1 MLRNLASHWWV
12 LVVRGLAS
20 IVFAILAFVL
30 PNVTFSVLV
39 LLLGALFLVDGAF
52 ATLLGLRMRGED
64 DDWWVVLLEGLLGFG
79 LGIATF
85 VQPEFTAS
93 LLIFFVSLWCLV
105 TGVFEIAAAIKLR
118 KEIDNEWLL
127 GAAGAV
133 SIALG
138 VLMLVNPNAGA
149 ISITWWIGAYALL
162 FGLMLLGLG
171 WRVRSV
177 WKRIQEA

>member
-20 IVFAILAFVL
+20 VAFAILAFLL
-30 PNVTFSVLV
+30 PGVTFGVLV
-39 LLLGALFLVDGAF
+39 MLIGALFLIDGAF

-64 DDWWVVLLEGLLGFG
+64 NDWWVVLLEGLLGLG

-85 VQPEFTAS
+85 ANPAFTAN
-93 LLIFFVSLWCLV
+93 LLVLFVSLWCLV
-105 TGVFEIAAAIKLR
+105 TGVFEIATAIKLR

-133 SIALG
+133 SMALG

-149 ISITWWIGAYALL
+149 ISITWWIGGYALL
-162 FGLMLLGLG
+162 FGVMLIGLG
-171 WRVRSV
+171 MRVRNV
-177 WKRIQEA
+177 WKRMQEA